1 MRRRTTTLSSLAL
14 LLSAATLIACTPGSG
29 SLGTVPTGPAA
40 TPSAAA
46 PPSAPASPAPSDPAA
61 PPAPPAPPPP
71 PASSGAGSNPDRRTV
86 TIAVWFAREGRLFY
100 TTRTRPV
107 TPATSRL
114 ALNELAAGPTDA
126 EARLGVSR
134 GVPADRALD
143 VSISAGVATVN
154 YSAAFYAGGR
164 DVARLRQA
172 QVVYTLTQ
180 FPTVSKVGFRSGGE
194 PVVAPVG
201 RADYADLL
209 PAIVVTSPLIGQRVS
224 SPVTV
229 AGTANVFEATVSIRI
244 LDAGGAPLAT
254 TFTTATCGSGCRG
267 DYSATVAY
275 RVASEQRGTVQVYE
289 VSAQD
294 GSRLNVIDIPV
305 TLVPSG

>member
-1 MRRRTTTLSSLAL
+1 MRRRTVALPWIAL
-14 LLSAATLIACTPGSG
+14 LASAAAMIACTPGSG
-29 SLGTVPTGPAA
+29 SLGDVPTAA
-40 TPSAAA
+40 PDTPSASAT
-46 PPSAPASPAPSDPAA
+46 PPTPAGPEPAP
-61 PPAPPAPPPP
+61 PPAPPAPP
-71 PASSGAGSNPDRRTV
+71 ASSGAGTNPDRRTL
-86 TIAVWFAREGRLFY
+86 TIAVWFARDGRLFY

-107 TPATSRL
+107 TQATSRL

-180 FPTVSKVGFRSGGE
+180 FPTVSRVGFQSGGD
-194 PVVAPVG
+194 PVAAPVG

-209 PAIVVTSPLIGQRVS
+209 PAIVVTNPLIGQRVS

-229 AGTANVFEATVSIRI
+229 AGTANVFEATVSIRV

-289 VSAQD
+289 VSARD
-294 GSRLNVIDIPV
+294 GSRVNVVDIPV
-305 TLVPSG
+305 TLAPGG